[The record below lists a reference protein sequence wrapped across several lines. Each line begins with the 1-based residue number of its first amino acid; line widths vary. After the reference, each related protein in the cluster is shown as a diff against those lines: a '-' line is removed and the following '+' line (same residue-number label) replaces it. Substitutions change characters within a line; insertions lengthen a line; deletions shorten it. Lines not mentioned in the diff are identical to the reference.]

1 MEKHTLEID
10 LGGLA
15 PEVVAVVRPFA
26 EELLSGLSGRIEAL
40 ALAGSC
46 LTGDYIPGVSDINS
60 VVVLQGIALLELDV
74 LSSTFAHFRRKLVR
88 VPLVVTE
95 EYIRRSLDCFP
106 IEFLDLKLFHKTI
119 YGPDPFSGLAVEAS
133 TLRLQCEHDLK
144 GKLIHLRRGYI
155 ACAGKPQDLKA
166 LLLEAFPGYFP
177 LLRAMLSLVQKN
189 AAPPAGKASVLDEAE
204 SAFNLSLAGLRDI
217 LALKAEKKWFSS
229 DHRRF
234 SDLFAEVCRIT
245 HDLSVTMDS
254 HTL

>member
-1 MEKHTLEID
+1 MEKHTLEFD

-15 PEVVAVVRPFA
+15 PEVAAVVRPFA
-26 EELLSGLSGRIEAL
+26 EELLTGLSGKVEAL
-40 ALAGSC
+40 ALTGSC

-60 VVVLQGIALLELDV
+60 VVVLQGIALPELDV
-74 LSSTFAHFRRKLVR
+74 LSRTFAHFRRKLVR
-88 VPLVVTE
+88 VPLVITQ

-119 YGPDPFSGLAVEAS
+119 YGPDPFSGLAIDAS

-144 GKLIHLRRGYI
+144 GKLVHLRRGYI
-155 ACAGKPQDLKA
+155 ACAGKPQDLKT
-166 LLLEAFPGYFP
+166 LLLEALPGYFP

-189 AAPPAGKASVLDEAE
+189 EDPPAGKASVLDEAE
-204 SAFNLSLAGLRDI
+204 SAFNLSLAGLRDV
-217 LALKAEKKWFSS
+217 LSLKAQKRFSS